1 MSAAKRALSALG
13 KIGILIAIGVAF
25 VCGLAGTI
33 YLSLRRPEVK
43 VPDIVGKNRLDGESV
58 LDEAGLNVR
67 IRRTRFSPD
76 AKPDTILE
84 QSPQAGEV
92 VKAGQTVAVVLSRA
106 PREGESVASA
116 SLEAKVGTSDKP
128 GNTNTDESATAKNLN
143 ENKIKERRSKNKN
156 TNNKNAN
163 DNNANNSNNRN
174 ANIRSANDRNANNLN
189 VNDRNGNNRNANVLN
204 RNLNVNRNGNNANA
218 NRRAPVISTPPFVP
232 NSNTRRP

>member
-1 MSAAKRALSALG
+1 MSAAKHALSALG
-13 KIGILIAIGVAF
+13 KIGILIAIAVAF
-25 VCGLAGTI
+25 ICGLAGTI
-33 YLSLRRPEVK
+33 YLSLRSPEVK
-43 VPDIVGKNRLDGESV
+43 VPDVVGKNRLDGESV

-116 SLEAKVGTSDKP
+116 SLEAKAGTSDKP

-156 TNNKNAN
+156 AN

-174 ANIRSANDRNANNLN
+174 ANMRSANDRNANNLN

-204 RNLNVNRNGNNANA
+204 RNLNVNRNSNNANA